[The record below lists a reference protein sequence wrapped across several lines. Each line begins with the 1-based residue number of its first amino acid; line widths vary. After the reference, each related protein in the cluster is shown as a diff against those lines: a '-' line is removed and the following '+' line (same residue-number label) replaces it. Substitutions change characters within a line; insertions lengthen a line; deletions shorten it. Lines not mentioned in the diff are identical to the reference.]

1 MSHTEYVFTYTHP
14 PGTHTVAVLAR
25 WVRGKT
31 MDQLTL
37 PDALCIARSLLR
49 GESWRPL
56 TVSNFAPGPC
66 HMETEY
72 VKDPYTLNYE
82 RRAVE
87 YADGVELALRG
98 AAGDADAAIEFCK
111 LFGAGVMENRC
122 MG

>member
-1 MSHTEYVFTYTHP
+1 MSRTEYIFTYTHP
-14 PGTHTVAVLAR
+14 AGTHAVSEVAR
-25 WVRGKT
+25 WVRIKT
-31 MDQLTL
+31 MDQLSL
-37 PDALCIARSLLR
+37 PDSLCIARSLLK

-56 TVSNFAPGPC
+56 SVSNFDPGPC
-66 HMETEY
+66 HMETKY

-82 RRAVE
+82 QRVAE

-98 AAGDADAAIEFCK
+98 AAGDTEAAIEFCK